1 MIAIVVLLAVNL
13 ALIGTVT
20 YYIVWSTAA
29 VRVDENGNLVNIH
42 EDSDGESAPA
52 PVAAQTAMKESNALD
67 ALFENAEY
75 NNIDMLTYN
84 SDNGAQ
90 FIRPIGFSVFE
101 RTVGNDA
108 MDVVVVYVDGS
119 TALVVENK
127 IQEPMHPI
135 SRRKW
140 THETKPS

>member
-1 MIAIVVLLAVNL
+1 M
-13 ALIGTVT
+13 G
-20 YYIVWSTAA
+20 
-29 VRVDENGNLVNIH
+29 
-42 EDSDGESAPA
+42 
-52 PVAAQTAMKESNALD
+52 D

-101 RTVGNDA
+101 RTVGSDA

-127 IQEPMHPI
+127 IQEPYVIDPI
-135 SRRKW
+135 APYTIENVAFGEVTESDLTARRRQLRDDGKGDTLLKDAGKAKASR
-140 THETKPS
+140 